1 MKLIGSIE
9 FASLLKSRL
18 PDDVQ
23 VVWVDDQGNLDGDVS
38 NAEVYFSAGLLKPDV
53 LDKVL
58 NAAPKLRWQHTPSAG
73 VNHLLT
79 PTALSRDIIL
89 TNGAG
94 VHAIPIAEFTLALM
108 LDYVKDLGT
117 LHQLQETHQW
127 DYRWKR
133 NIFLREL
140 FDATVLILGA
150 GGIGQAIAQR
160 ASAFGMSV
168 WGSRKHPE
176 PLPHFEKVV
185 GANEWYPLLP
195 EADFVVLATPL
206 TPETKGMINTEVLRA
221 MKQSA
226 YLINIARGALVD
238 ESALFTAL
246 TEGWIAGAG
255 LDALIQEP
263 LPPESPLWSLPNLF
277 VTPHTSW
284 SSAHSRR
291 RTVDLF
297 LENLQRYRSGQP
309 LCNIVDRT
317 AGY

>member
-1 MKLIGSIE
+1 MKVIGSIE
-9 FASLLKSRL
+9 FAPFLESRI
-18 PDDVQ
+18 PNDVQ
-23 VVWVDDQGNLDGDVS
+23 VVWVDDQGNLDNHVS
-38 NAEVYFSAGLLKPDV
+38 DAEVYFSAGLLKPAV

-58 NAAPKLRWQHTPSAG
+58 NAAPALRWQHTPSAG

-79 PTALSRDIIL
+79 PTALSRNIIL

-94 VHAIPIAEFTLALM
+94 VHAIPIAEFVLALM
-108 LDYVKDLGT
+108 LDHVKDLGT
-117 LHQLQETHQW
+117 LHQLHEKREW
-127 DYRWKR
+127 DYRWKKG
-133 NIFLREL
+133 IFLREL
-140 FDATVLILGA
+140 FDSTVLIIGA

-160 ASAFGMSV
+160 GSAFGMRV

-176 PLPHFEKVV
+176 PSPYFEKVV

-195 EADFVVLATPL
+195 DADFVVLAAPL
-206 TPETKGMINTEVLRA
+206 TPETKGMINLEVFRA

-238 ESALFTAL
+238 EAALFTAL
-246 TEGWIAGAG
+246 TKGWIAGAG

-263 LPPESPLWSLPNLF
+263 LPPDSPLWTLPNLF

-291 RTVDLF
+291 RTVDFF
-297 LENLQRYRSGQP
+297 LENLQRYQAGLP
-309 LCNIVDRT
+309 LLNIVDRT